1 MQLTVFP
8 NSRPF
13 WISTW
18 LSSASAALWGM
29 HSVKLS
35 SERRKLSRMCDDCF
49 HLTLNWPNSTI
60 HICVRAHS
68 PTGIP
73 IGSHSHKCW
82 PISGL
87 FIAPIFLLEQTQEDT
102 NEGSMLLVCPTG
114 ACLRGKPSLGGV
126 NGSCVGRHC
135 HNPSLLLCLN
145 KAGGTM
151 PTPPPLSANLQS
163 TCSLFTLQWT
173 RSSVTTYLFIS
184 HKQWKSSL
192 SIKLHEFKQTLTF
205 LTCKNPVV
213 ENNWSEWDI

>member
-1 MQLTVFP
+1 MQCSQTADLSGFAIT
-8 NSRPF
+8 
-13 WISTW
+13 TW
-18 LSSASAALWGM
+18 LSSATAAPRGM
-29 HSVKLS
+29 RSVKLS
-35 SERRKLSRMCDDCF
+35 SERTKLSRMCNDDVQF
-49 HLTLNWPNSTI
+49 SSDTKLTKFYYSYMRTCTLTYWDTLS
-60 HICVRAHS
+60 HS
-68 PTGIP
+68 P
-73 IGSHSHKCW
+73 KCC

-126 NGSCVGRHC
+126 NGSSVGRHC

-151 PTPPPLSANLQS
+151 LTPPPLSANLQS

-184 HKQWKSSL
+184 HKQ
-192 SIKLHEFKQTLTF
+192 
-205 LTCKNPVV
+205 
-213 ENNWSEWDI
+213 